1 MNNKLKNKRTK
12 TIIQMV
18 SSFFIGIICI
28 LLLERFLP
36 INSYSTSI
44 NDTTLQEQIKKI
56 NPSVVIIKSDE
67 SSIGSG
73 FIYKVD
79 KNNAYILTN
88 EHVVTNKKK
97 VNVELI
103 TNKKAKAT
111 VLGKDSYLDL
121 AVLKIDKKYATKP
134 VKLGNSKKINVG
146 DSIFTI
152 GTPIAE
158 EYKNTVTSG
167 IISGLDRAVK
177 TQDSSGN
184 DIIMNMI
191 QIDAPINSGN
201 SGGPLVNLN
210 GEVIGICTL
219 KITDANV
226 ESLGFAV
233 PVNIIKDNL
242 DNLESSK
249 NIKYPSLGV
258 DVIDT
263 FNGIQITKVNNNIPL
278 KENDI
283 IIKINNKEVEDSAH
297 LKYEI
302 YKYKIGKKIKVTYTR
317 NDVEKET
324 NIVLK

>member
-12 TIIQMV
+12 TIIQIV
-18 SSFFIGIICI
+18 SSFFIGAICI

-36 INSYSTSI
+36 INSYSTPI
-44 NDTTLQEQIKKI
+44 NNTTLQEQIKKI

-103 TNKKAKAT
+103 TNKKVKAT
-111 VLGKDSYLDL
+111 VLGKDPYLDL
-121 AVLKIDKKYATKP
+121 AVLKIDKKYVTKP

-146 DSIFTI
+146 DHIFTI

-191 QIDAPINSGN
+191 QIDASINNGN

-219 KITDANV
+219 KITDTNV

-233 PVNIIKDNL
+233 PINIVKENI

-249 NIKYPSLGV
+249 NTKYPSLGV

-302 YKYKIGKKIKVTYTR
+302 YKYKKGKKIKVTYTR

-324 NIVLK
+324 NIVLN

>member
-12 TIIQMV
+12 TIIQIV
-18 SSFFIGIICI
+18 SSFFIGVICI

-44 NDTTLQEQIKKI
+44 NNTTLQEQIKKI
-56 NPSVVIIKSDE
+56 NPSVIIIKSDE

-88 EHVVTNKKK
+88 EHVVTNEKK

-103 TNKKAKAT
+103 TNKKVKAT
-111 VLGKDSYLDL
+111 VLGKDPYLDL

-146 DSIFTI
+146 DHIFTI

-184 DIIMNMI
+184 DIIMNM
-191 QIDAPINSGN
+191 
-201 SGGPLVNLN
+201 
-210 GEVIGICTL
+210 
-219 KITDANV
+219 
-226 ESLGFAV
+226 
-233 PVNIIKDNL
+233 
-242 DNLESSK
+242 
-249 NIKYPSLGV
+249 
-258 DVIDT
+258 
-263 FNGIQITKVNNNIPL
+263 NNM
-278 KENDI
+278 E
-283 IIKINNKEVEDSAH
+283 
-297 LKYEI
+297 
-302 YKYKIGKKIKVTYTR
+302 KK
-317 NDVEKET
+317 
-324 NIVLK
+324 

>member
-12 TIIQMV
+12 TIIQIV
-18 SSFFIGIICI
+18 SSFFIGAICI

-36 INSYSTSI
+36 INSYSTPI
-44 NDTTLQEQIKKI
+44 NNTTLQEQIKKI

-103 TNKKAKAT
+103 TNKKVKAT
-111 VLGKDSYLDL
+111 VLGKDPYLDL

-146 DSIFTI
+146 DRIFTI

-158 EYKNTVTSG
+158 EYKNTATSG

-191 QIDAPINSGN
+191 QIDASINNGN

-233 PVNIIKDNL
+233 PINIVKENI

-302 YKYKIGKKIKVTYTR
+302 YKYKKGKKIKVTYTR

-324 NIVLK
+324 NIVLN

>member
-1 MNNKLKNKRTK
+1 MNNKLTNKKTK
-12 TIIQMV
+12 TIIQIIA
-18 SSFFIGIICI
+18 SFFVGVICI
-28 LLLERFLP
+28 LLLEKFLP
-36 INSYSTSI
+36 INNYVVQKNNI
-44 NDTTLQEQIKKI
+44 TLQEQIKKI
-56 NPSVVIIKSDE
+56 SPSVVIIKSDE

-88 EHVVTNKKK
+88 EHVVTSKKK
-97 VNVELI
+97 VNVELT
-103 TNKKAKAT
+103 TNKKVKAT

-134 VKLGNSKKINVG
+134 LKLGNSKKINVG

-184 DIIMNMI
+184 TIIMNMI
-191 QIDAPINSGN
+191 QIDAPINNGN

-233 PVNIIKDNL
+233 PINIIKDNL

-249 NIKYPSLGV
+249 KIKYPSLGV
-258 DVIDT
+258 DTIDT
-263 FNGIQITKVNNNIPL
+263 FDGVQITKANNKSTL

-283 IIKINNKEVEDSAH
+283 IIKINDKEVEDSAH

-302 YKYKIGKKIKVTYTR
+302 YKYKIGQKVKVTYTR
-317 NDVEKET
+317 NSTEKEA

>member
-12 TIIQMV
+12 TIIQIV
-18 SSFFIGIICI
+18 SSFFIGAICI

-36 INSYSTSI
+36 INSYSTPI
-44 NDTTLQEQIKKI
+44 NNTTLQEQIKKI

-97 VNVELI
+97 VNIQLI
-103 TNKKAKAT
+103 TNKKVKAT
-111 VLGKDSYLDL
+111 VLGKDPYLDL

-146 DSIFTI
+146 DRIFTI

-191 QIDAPINSGN
+191 QIDASINNGN

-233 PVNIIKDNL
+233 PINIVKENI

-302 YKYKIGKKIKVTYTR
+302 YKYKKGKKIKVTYTR

-324 NIVLK
+324 NIVLN